1 LVFSPPEE
9 TPDISRPEAPPAAS
23 PTVPGAGAGNASEVE
38 ILWPAVVGG
47 MRARSPS
54 LQAIL
59 RSGHVIKAE
68 NGEITIGF
76 LHRFHQNQL
85 VDPKKRKLLEE
96 VVEEVMGRS
105 YRVTC
110 VLTTKE
116 DIEAVK
122 GAGSVAEDDG
132 FIEDLSERLR
142 AYHARELGNSH
153 S

>member
-1 LVFSPPEE
+1 
-9 TPDISRPEAPPAAS
+9 
-23 PTVPGAGAGNASEVE
+23 
-38 ILWPAVVGG
+38 